1 MSVRRWIGIAG
12 VVVAVAGGAVG
23 TGRVGSGSTYE
34 AQAFLHL
41 EGSQSR
47 HLPDQLRDERE
58 RFFQS
63 PAVRDLVRVRLG
75 ETPPV
80 WASAAADDT
89 IVVRSRGATPEQATK
104 ATETYA
110 ASYADARRAQTETE
124 VFAATEQVLRKTDQ
138 IRSQLES
145 AEEPQRALLVEQ
157 LGLFKSRLD
166 MLQGD
171 RHGPGVGVVGVTPGE
186 PIHDWSWGVLSLAG
200 LGGAVAAGAALS
212 ALETRRRHD
221 AVDQAS

>member
-1 MSVRRWIGIAG
+1 MSVRRWIVIAG
-12 VVVAVAGGAVG
+12 AVVAVAGGAVG

-58 RFFQS
+58 RFVESQ
-63 PAVRDLVRVRLG
+63 AVRDLVRMRLG

-80 WASAAADDT
+80 WASAAADAT

-110 ASYADARRAQTETE
+110 ASYADARRAQTETAVSE
-124 VFAATEQVLRKTDQ
+124 ATEDILRTTDQ
-138 IRSQLES
+138 IRSQPVA
-145 AEEPQRALLVEQ
+145 AEEPQRASLVEQ
-157 LGLFKSRLD
+157 LGFFNSRLD

-171 RHGPGVGVVGVTPGE
+171 RHGPGVVGVTPGE
-186 PIHDWSWGVLSLAG
+186 PIHDWSWGAMFVAG
-200 LGGAVAAGAALS
+200 LGATTSAGAALS
-212 ALETRRRHD
+212 ALGTGRGHH
-221 AVDQAS
+221 AVIRDS